1 MRITFA
7 DLKVDRFQ
15 SMGIGSVSE
24 IQIQIGIGIRIVGNM
39 QLTSYIS

>member
-24 IQIQIGIGIRIVGNM
+24 IQIGIRIRIVGNM